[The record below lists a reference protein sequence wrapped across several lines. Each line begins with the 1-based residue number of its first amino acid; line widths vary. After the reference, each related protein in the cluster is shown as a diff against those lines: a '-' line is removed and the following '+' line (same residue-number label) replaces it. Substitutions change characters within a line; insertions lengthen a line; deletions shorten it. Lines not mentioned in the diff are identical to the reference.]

1 MLLWIWGGIS
11 GEHMSYLSSNS
22 LTLCHFS
29 DSMQPQWHLPQ
40 LRHLDYPFAQ
50 IMKESGVCQPSTLP
64 HQLGLHHLPARPSL
78 GQPGKVHL
86 LPRTDS
92 SQMLFSVYNHQ
103 PEVQA
108 ARRSLLKIPT
118 MHDTFALGSEKGP
131 WRLIEFTP
139 KSLSGVC
146 PGYALCSYI
155 QLPLKNIYHII
166 SICLLISHP

>member
-1 MLLWIWGGIS
+1 MPLLKLYPATVTPTPTWTPGLPICPNHEGVRCVSAKYTAPPAGPPPSPMPDHPLASQERYIYCQ
-11 GEHMSYLSSNS
+11 G
-22 LTLCHFS
+22 LTL
-29 DSMQPQWHLPQ
+29 
-40 LRHLDYPFAQ
+40 LRCSFLFT
-50 IMKESGVCQPSTLP
+50 II
-64 HQLGLHHLPARPSL
+64 
-78 GQPGKVHL
+78 
-86 LPRTDS
+86 
-92 SQMLFSVYNHQ
+92 SQ
-103 PEVQA
+103 VQA

-146 PGYALCSYI
+146 PGYALCFYI